1 MSLGS
6 ELRDGFVTGILI
18 VAPLA
23 VTVFVVQFV
32 VRRLSGVLDPVVA
45 ALRLGRVVNDAIAA
59 RGLALVV
66 LVVGVTLLGLLASY
80 GTGRRLVNGIDRAV
94 SLVPLVS
101 VVYTGVRQVSNALS
115 EGDTRFRRVVVVEYP
130 RLDVYSMGFVT
141 ADAPAAADAAA
152 GEETSTVIVPHSP
165 NPTAGHL
172 IFVPDDRLHET
183 DLSVSQ
189 AVRLLVTTGVA
200 ESEEEFEEMRED
212 LEGEHP
218 SIAD

>member
-1 MSLGS
+1 
-6 ELRDGFVTGILI
+6 
-18 VAPLA
+18 
-23 VTVFVVQFV
+23 
-32 VRRLSGVLDPVVA
+32 VLDPVVA
-45 ALRLGRVVNDAIAA
+45 TLGLQQVVSETLAA

-66 LVVGVTLLGLLASY
+66 LVVGITVLGILASY
-80 GTGRRLVNGIDRAV
+80 GTGRRLVGGIDRAV

-115 EGDTRFRRVVVVEYP
+115 EGDTRFRRVAVVEYP

-141 ADAPAAADAAA
+141 ADAPSAADAAA
-152 GEETSTVIVPHSP
+152 GEKTSTVIVPHSP

-172 IFVPDDRLHET
+172 IFVPDVRLHET

-200 ESEEEFEEMRED
+200 ENEAEFEELKDE
-212 LEGEHP
+212 LEGERP
-218 SIAD
+218 AAAD

>member
-1 MSLGS
+1 MSLAS
-6 ELRDGFVTGILI
+6 ELRDGFVTGLLL

-23 VTVFVVQFV
+23 VTLFVVQFV

-45 ALRLGRVVNDAIAA
+45 TLGLGRVVNDTLAA

-66 LVVGVTLLGLLASY
+66 LLVGLTLLGLLASY
-80 GTGRRLVNGIDRAV
+80 GTGRRLVDAIDRAV

-115 EGDTRFRRVVVVEYP
+115 EGDTRFRRVVIVEYP

-141 ADAPAAADAAA
+141 ADAPAAADEVA
-152 GEETSTVIVPHSP
+152 GEATSTVIVPHSP

-212 LEGEHP
+212 LEGEPHP
-218 SIAD
+218 TAD